1 VHDINLILS
10 YYIYSNQHLSGNK
23 KGEKFSFD
31 DVIESIEVRRKKDR
45 RNMIIDV
52 TLIISFLV
60 LVSTSTTLF
69 NYFKCHTFYEAQ
81 GGKESYL
88 YLDYSI
94 SCLSPRYQGY
104 IAYAVIMIG
113 VYPIGSNFIVPHI
126 HSCSLPLFIS
136 NSYILFT
143 THICIYD

>member
-1 VHDINLILS
+1 
-10 YYIYSNQHLSGNK
+10 
-23 KGEKFSFD
+23 
-31 DVIESIEVRRKKDR
+31 
-45 RNMIIDV
+45 MIIDV

-126 HSCSLPLFIS
+126 LHSRSLSLS

-143 THICIYD
+143 TYDYNTVPLLYYTMLHLYKDILSDQEKVEEEELHG

>member
-1 VHDINLILS
+1 MHDINLIFYCIIDLS
-10 YYIYSNQHLSGNK
+10 YIYSKQHLSGNK

-126 HSCSLPLFIS
+126 IHSRSLSLS
-136 NSYILFT
+136 
-143 THICIYD
+143 